1 MHKST
6 KIQWRYLLLMSTRM
20 FFAIG
25 LVCTL
30 SGVLMAEPGNSQ
42 DLSTIKVDVRATD
55 VTLTEI
61 FTQIEKQTSFR
72 FSFTDEIKDINHIS
86 LNVQSKRL
94 DLLLK
99 ELSSLADVSFKQI
112 NEMIAVAKAKKGKGT
127 TPLRADVTVSGLV
140 SDAVTGDPIPGV
152 NVLVKGTT
160 NGTTTDAAGRFT
172 LVVKG
177 DEVIVVSFIG
187 YKTQEVT
194 IGSQISLD
202 IRLESGAEQL
212 SEVVVTALG
221 IERDKKSLGY
231 VVQDMGTEEISKAR
245 ETNVLNSLSGRMAG
259 VQITNG
265 PSSIGGSARIVIRG
279 EKSLGGNSQPLFIV
293 DGVPVSNN
301 LNGTRGE
308 TIDFGNGISEINP
321 DNIESITVL
330 KGANAAALYGSRA
343 ANGVVV
349 IKSKSGSLKS
359 KIGVSLNSNFMNES
373 ILKMWDFQTNYGEG
387 LNGQFSYVNGAGG
400 GIQDGTAYNW
410 GPPMDGQ
417 LIPQFD
423 SPIDAGGNRVS
434 TPFVNHPDNLKKD
447 FLQNGKI
454 FTNTVS
460 LSGGNE
466 KGQFRA
472 SVTNLTQSGIIPN
485 TDLERNTFALN
496 ASYLFTDR
504 LRMEVSSNL
513 VKSGSDNLP
522 MVSYSSGNLMYA
534 FIWFPRSVNVNSL
547 RNYWKPGRE
556 GLEQQNYDNNWTD
569 NLFFTVYENRNSF
582 EKTRGFGNLK
592 LTYNL
597 TDHLSLMVR
606 SGIDFY
612 DELREQ
618 RRAFS
623 TKAFRNGRYI
633 RQDISF
639 EENNTDFL
647 LNFNKPLN
655 QDLNFSL
662 SLGGNRMNQK
672 QRDNNHTA
680 PELSIPG
687 IYNLQNSR
695 VALIVE
701 QTSFEK
707 RINSF
712 YGSLDLGYRDYLF
725 LSVTGRNDWSSTLP
739 KENNSYFYPSVSLS
753 GVLSELISLEE
764 TPVSF
769 LKVRASVAQVGSDTD
784 PYRLQNVYNYAQ
796 PWGSSQTVVESSTIA
811 NPDLKPEITTSYE
824 YGLDVGL
831 WGDRLNL
838 GATYYSGNSRNQILA
853 VPLSATTT
861 YTQRFINAGEIQN
874 KGVELVLSG
883 SPLKRSAF
891 SWDVSI
897 NYSANRN
904 KIIALADGIQT
915 FVQSSVLGGSL
926 QARVGGSMGDIYG
939 RVFQRDPD
947 GNIIYSGGLPQLTT
961 DVAKVGNANPDWM
974 AGIQNTIRYKS
985 FTLGFLFDVRQGG
998 EVYNLSFARAIGA
1011 GTLAESD
1018 IGNFRTEGIVG
1029 EGVIK
1034 NADGSFRP
1042 NDVRV
1047 DYFPYTRAYYN
1058 FNNVESTTFDASFVK
1073 LREVRLDYKVAKRI
1087 IAKTP
1092 FESITFSLVG
1102 RNLFLWDNVPHIDPE
1117 SYSLGGS
1124 TVRTGLE
1131 EIRLPSTRTYG
1142 FNLNINL

>member
-1 MHKST
+1 MSKST
-6 KIQWRYLLLMSTRM
+6 KKQWRLILLMTTRI
-20 FFAIG
+20 FYVCG

-30 SGVLMAEPGNSQ
+30 SGALMANTSNSQ
-42 DLSTIKVDVRATD
+42 DLSTIKVDVQATD
-55 VTLTEI
+55 AKLTEI
-61 FTQIEKQTSFR
+61 LTQVEKQTVFR
-72 FSFTDEIKDINHIS
+72 FSFTDEIKEIGHLS
-86 LNVQSKRL
+86 LNVRSKRL
-94 DLLLK
+94 DLLL
-99 ELSSLADVSFKQI
+99 EDLATRANVSFKQI
-112 NEMIAVAKAKKGKGT
+112 NEMIAVAKKKPGERSSA
-127 TPLRADVTVSGLV
+127 LRDINVSGQV
-140 SDAVTGDPIPGV
+140 SDAVNGEPIPGV

-160 NGTTTDAAGRFT
+160 RGTTTDADGKFM
-172 LVVKG
+172 LEV
-177 DEVIVVSFIG
+177 DEGEIIVVSFIG
-187 YKTQEVT
+187 YKTQE
-194 IGSQISLD
+194 ISVSDQSVLQ

-221 IERDKKSLGY
+221 IERNKKSLGY
-231 VVQDMGTEEISKAR
+231 VVQDMTTDDISKAR

-265 PSSIGGSARIVIRG
+265 PSPIGGSARIIIRG
-279 EKSLGGNSQPLFIV
+279 ERSLSGNSQPLFIV

-301 LNGTRGE
+301 LNGSRGE
-308 TIDFGNGISEINP
+308 TVDFGNGISEINP
-321 DNIESITVL
+321 DNIETITIL

-349 IKSKSGSLKS
+349 IKTKSGSLKQ
-359 KIGVSLNSNFMNES
+359 KIGVSVNSNFMSES

-387 LNGQFSYVNGAGG
+387 LNGVFSYVNGAGG

-423 SPIDAGGNRVS
+423 SPIDVNGNRVP

-447 FLQNGKI
+447 FLQHGKI
-454 FTNTVS
+454 LTNTVS
-460 LSGGNE
+460 LSGGND

-485 TDLERNTFALN
+485 TDLKRNTFALN
-496 ASYLFTDR
+496 ASYSFTDR

-513 VKSGSDNLP
+513 VKSTSDNLP
-522 MVSYSSGNLMYA
+522 MVSYSSGNLMYT

-569 NLFFTVYENRNSF
+569 NLYFTVYENRNSF
-582 EKTRGFGNLK
+582 DKTRGFGNLK

-606 SGIDFY
+606 TGIDFY
-612 DELREQ
+612 SELREQ

-633 RQDISF
+633 RQDIDF

-647 LNFNKPLN
+647 LNFNKPFGP
-655 QDLNFSL
+655 DLNLSL
-662 SLGGNRMNQK
+662 SAGGNQMNQK
-672 QRDNNHTA
+672 QRDNNYTA

-695 VALIVE
+695 VAVIVD

-712 YGSLDLGYRDYLF
+712 YGSLDVGYRNYLF

-739 KENNSYFYPSVSLS
+739 KGNNSYFYPSVSLG
-753 GVLSELISLEE
+753 GVISEMLNFNE
-764 TPVSF
+764 TVPISF

-784 PYRLQNVYNYAQ
+784 PYRLSNVYNYAQ
-796 PWGSSQTVVESSTIA
+796 PWGSNQTVIESSTIA

-824 YGLDVGL
+824 YGMDIGF
-831 WGDRLNL
+831 WGDRLNI
-838 GATYYSGNSRNQILA
+838 GATYYFSNSKNQILA

-861 YTQRFINAGEIQN
+861 YLQRYINAGEIQN
-874 KGVELVLSG
+874 KGIELVFSG
-883 SPLKRSAF
+883 SPVKTGPFA
-891 SWDVSI
+891 WDVSV
-897 NYSANRN
+897 NWSANRN
-904 KIIALADGIQT
+904 KIVALADGIET

-939 RVFQRDPD
+939 RTFQRDPQ
-947 GNIIYSGGLPQLTT
+947 GNIIYSGGLPQITT
-961 DVAKVGNANPDWM
+961 DVSKVGNANPDWM
-974 AGIQNTIRYKS
+974 AGIQNTIRYGS
-985 FTLGFLFDVRQGG
+985 FTLGFLFDIRQGG

-1018 IGNFRTEGIVG
+1018 INDYRTAGIIG

-1034 NADGSFRP
+1034 ESDGTFRP

-1073 LREVRLDYKVAKRI
+1073 LRELRLDYRVSKRLI
-1087 IAKTP
+1087 SKTP
-1092 FESITFSLVG
+1092 FESITLSLVG

-1117 SYSLGGS
+1117 AYSLGGN

-1131 EIRLPSTRTYG
+1131 EIRFPSTRTYG
-1142 FNLNINL
+1142 FNLNFNL

>member
-6 KIQWRYLLLMSTRM
+6 KKKWRSILLMTTRM
-20 FFAIG
+20 FYVWG
-25 LVCTL
+25 LVCAF
-30 SGVLMAEPGNSQ
+30 SGVLMARSVSSQ
-42 DLSTIKVDVRATD
+42 DMSTIKVDIHVSNAKLTD
-55 VTLTEI
+55 V
-61 FTQIEKQTSFR
+61 FMQIEKQTPFR
-72 FSFTDEIKDINHIS
+72 FSFTDEIKEIRYLN
-86 LNVQSKRL
+86 LNVKARRL
-94 DLLLK
+94 DLLLD
-99 ELSSLADVSFKQI
+99 ELSEKEGLSFKQI
-112 NEMIAVAKAKKGKGT
+112 NEMIAVAKME
-127 TPLRADVTVSGLV
+127 ADPRINMSKDIRVSGRV
-140 SDAVTGDPIPGV
+140 TDAVTGDPIPGV
-152 NVLVKGTT
+152 NVLVKGTS
-160 NGTTTDAAGRFT
+160 NGTTTDAFGKFDLETSEDA
-172 LVVKG
+172 
-177 DEVIVVSFIG
+177 IIIVSFIG
-187 YKTQEVT
+187 YKTQEVLAAQT
-194 IGSQISLD
+194 SLD
-202 IRLESGAEQL
+202 IRLESSAEQL
-212 SEVVVTALG
+212 SEVVITALG

-231 VVQDMGTEEISKAR
+231 VVQDMDTEEISKAR

-265 PSSIGGSARIVIRG
+265 PSPIGGSARIIIRG
-279 EKSLGGNSQPLFIV
+279 ERSLSGNSQPLFIV

-301 LNGTRGE
+301 MNGSRGE
-308 TIDFGNGISEINP
+308 TVDFGNGISEINP
-321 DNIESITVL
+321 DNIETITIL

-349 IKSKSGSLKS
+349 IKTKSGSLKQ
-359 KIGVSLNSNFMNES
+359 KIGVTVNSNFMSES

-410 GPPMDGQ
+410 GPPMDGT

-423 SPIDAGGNRVS
+423 SPIDAAGNRVA
-434 TPFVNHPDNLKKD
+434 TPFIHHKDNLRKD
-447 FLQNGKI
+447 FLQNGNI

-472 SVTNLTQSGIIPN
+472 SVTNLKQTGVIPN
-485 TDLERNTFALN
+485 TDLARNTFALN
-496 ASYLFTDR
+496 ASYSFTER
-504 LRMEVSSNL
+504 LHMEVSSNL
-513 VKSGSDNLP
+513 VKSSSDNLP

-569 NLFFTVYENRNSF
+569 NLFFTVFENRNSF
-582 EKTRGFGNLK
+582 DKTRGFGNLK
-592 LTYNL
+592 VTYNL
-597 TDHLSLMVR
+597 TNHLSLMVR
-606 SGIDFY
+606 TGIDFY

-618 RRAFS
+618 RRAVS
-623 TKAFRNGRYI
+623 TKSFRNGRYI
-633 RQDISF
+633 RQDIYF

-647 LNFNKPLN
+647 LNYNKPIGS
-655 QDLNFSL
+655 DISFSL

-672 QRDNNHTA
+672 QRDNNYTA

-695 VALIVE
+695 VAVIVE

-712 YGSLDLGYRDYLF
+712 YGSLDLGFRDYLF

-739 KENNSYFYPSVSLS
+739 KNNNSYFYPSASLS
-753 GVLSELISLEE
+753 GVLSEIINLDNSPI
-764 TPVSF
+764 SF

-784 PYRLQNVYNYAQ
+784 PYRLLNVYNYAQ
-796 PWGSSQTVVESSTIA
+796 PWGSNQTVVESSTIA

-824 YGLDVGL
+824 SGIDLGLF
-831 WGDRLNL
+831 GDRMNL
-838 GATYYSGNSRNQILA
+838 SATYYFSNSKNQILA

-861 YTQRFINAGEIQN
+861 YAQRFINAGEIQN
-874 KGVELVLSG
+874 KGVEVVLSG
-883 SPLKRSAF
+883 SPVKRSAF
-891 SWDVSI
+891 TWDVSI
-897 NYSANRN
+897 NYTANRN
-904 KIIALADGIQT
+904 KIVALADGIET

-947 GNIIYSGGLPQLTT
+947 GNIVYSGGLPQLTT

-974 AGIQNTIRYKS
+974 AGIQNTLRYKA
-985 FTLGFLFDVRQGG
+985 FTFGFLFDIRRGG

-1018 IGNFRTEGIVG
+1018 IGDYRTEGIVG
-1029 EGVIK
+1029 EGVI
-1034 NADGSFRP
+1034 NNGDGTFRP

-1073 LREVRLDYKVAKRI
+1073 LREVRLDFKFPSKLL
-1087 IAKTP
+1087 AKTP
-1092 FESITFSLVG
+1092 IESITFSLVG
-1102 RNLFLWDNVPHIDPE
+1102 RNLLLWDNIPHIDPE
-1117 SYSLGGS
+1117 SYSLGGN

-1131 EIRLPSTRTYG
+1131 EIRFPSTRTYG
-1142 FNLNINL
+1142 FNININL